1 MESAIVLHATVLILY
16 KGSTIHTHEIKII
29 LYSFIGLI
37 LLGAVLL
44 SLPFAHN
51 GDLRFIDALFTSTSA
66 VCVTGLIVKDTALDF
81 TPFGHL
87 IILTLIQIGGL
98 GYMTAV
104 TFMAVM
110 RRKKINHRDR
120 LILKESLN
128 HPGVDGLVR
137 FVKIVFAS
145 IVILEVIGMIILT
158 LRFWVDMPLGRAAWY
173 GTFHAISAFN
183 NAGFSLFS
191 DNLMRYRGDTVI
203 NLTIPFLII
212 LGGLGYIVLLEIYN
226 YRRGQL
232 MRISTHTKIVLY
244 MSLLLIV
251 LGMTLL
257 LSMEWN
263 NPKSFGSLS
272 TYEKILAAWFTSVNY
287 RTAGFNTIDLST
299 LTDSNL
305 FFATFLMMTGGS
317 PGGTA
322 GGIKTTAVALALI
335 GVWYTLR
342 GDTNAHIFRRSLS
355 SYQINKAYA
364 IIFIASVYIVLSTI
378 ILSEIERLPFIRIL
392 FEATSA
398 FGTVGVSTG
407 NGGVLSYSALFSD
420 WGKINIMIL
429 MFMGRVGVFAFTIV
443 IVGKAV
449 ESRIKYAEGKV
460 II

>member
-1 MESAIVLHATVLILY
+1 
-16 KGSTIHTHEIKII
+16 
-29 LYSFIGLI
+29 
-37 LLGAVLL
+37 LGATLL

-51 GDLRFIDALFTSTSA
+51 GELAIIDALFTATSA
-66 VCVTGLIVKDTALDF
+66 VCVTGLIVKDTAVDF
-81 TPFGHL
+81 TPFGHA

-104 TFMAVM
+104 TFLAVM
-110 RRKKINHRDR
+110 RKQKINHRDR

-128 HPGVDGLVR
+128 HPGVNGLVR
-137 FVKIVFAS
+137 FIKIVFAS
-145 IVILEVIGMIILT
+145 ILIIEVIGMVILT
-158 LRFWVDMPLGRAAWY
+158 LRFWVDMPLGKAVWY
-173 GTFHAISAFN
+173 GTFHSISAFN

-191 DNLMRYRGDTVI
+191 DNLMGYRADTVI
-203 NLTIPFLII
+203 NITIPLLII

-226 YRRGQL
+226 FRREKL
-232 MRISTHTKIVLY
+232 LRISTHTKIVLW
-244 MSLLLIV
+244 MSSILII
-251 LGMTLL
+251 LGMVLL

-263 NPKSFGSLS
+263 NPKSFGSMS

-299 LTDSNL
+299 LSDSNL

-342 GDTNAHIFRRSLS
+342 GSTNAHIFRRSLS
-355 SYQINKAYA
+355 PYQINKAYA

-407 NGGVLSYSALFSD
+407 NGGVLSYSALFSE

-443 IVGKAV
+443 IVGKAL